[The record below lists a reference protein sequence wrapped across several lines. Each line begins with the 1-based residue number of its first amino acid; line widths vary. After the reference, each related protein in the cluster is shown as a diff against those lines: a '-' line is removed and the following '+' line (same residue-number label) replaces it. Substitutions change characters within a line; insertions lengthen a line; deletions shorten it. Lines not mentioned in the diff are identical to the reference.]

1 MPLERIQMIMTDME
15 RARFNMAEQQIRP
28 WEVFDER
35 VLRVM
40 QEVPRE
46 RFVPHDYLELAFADL
61 RIPLGHG
68 ETMMEPKVEARML
81 QALEIRPTDH
91 VLEVGT
97 GSGFVTACLATLGNS
112 VVSYDI
118 HEDFIESAAD
128 KLARQG
134 INNVHLHLGNPLTL
148 ENLPKEGFDVVAV
161 TGSMPFYDPA
171 LEAVLAPGGR
181 LFQVVGESPVMHAM
195 RVTRRGDEFVQDYLF
210 ETDLPPLRHI
220 PEPRHFR
227 F

>member
-1 MPLERIQMIMTDME
+1 MTVIDIE
-15 RARFNMAEQQIRP
+15 RARYNMAEQQIRP

-35 VLRVM
+35 VLAVM

-46 RFVPHDYLELAFADL
+46 RFVPHDYRELAFADL

-68 ETMMEPKVEARML
+68 EVMMEPKVEARML
-81 QALEIRPTDH
+81 QALEIEPTDH
-91 VLEVGT
+91 ILEVGT

-118 HEDFIESAAD
+118 HEEFIDAASD

-134 INNVHLHLGNPLTL
+134 IHNVRLHLGNPLTL
-148 ENLPKEGFDVVAV
+148 EGLPKEGFDVVAV
-161 TGSMPFYDPA
+161 TGSMPLYDPA
-171 LEAVLAPGGR
+171 LEAVLADGGR
-181 LFQVVGESPVMHAM
+181 LFQVVGQSPVMHAM

-210 ETDLPPLRHI
+210 ETDLPPLKHI

>member
-1 MPLERIQMIMTDME
+1 MTAIDIE

-28 WEVFDER
+28 WEVFDDR
-35 VLRVM
+35 VLEVM
-40 QEVPRE
+40 QKVPRE
-46 RFVPHDYLELAFADL
+46 RFVPHAYRELAFADL

-68 ETMMEPKVEARML
+68 EVMMEPKVEARML

-91 VLEVGT
+91 ILEVGT

-118 HEDFIESAAD
+118 HEDFVESAGD

-134 INNVHLHLGNPLTL
+134 INNVRLHTGNPLEL
-148 ENLPKEGFDVVAV
+148 EALPQAGFDVVAV

-195 RVTRRGDEFVQDYLF
+195 RVVRRGDEFVQEYLF

-220 PEPRHFR
+220 PVPRHFR

>member
-1 MPLERIQMIMTDME
+1 MTVIDVE
-15 RARFNMAEQQIRP
+15 KARYNMAEQQIRP
-28 WEVFDER
+28 WEVFDDR
-35 VLRVM
+35 VLGVV
-40 QEVPRE
+40 QQVPRE
-46 RFVPHDYLELAFADL
+46 RFVPHQYRELAFADL

-68 ETMMEPKVEARML
+68 EVMMEPKVEARML
-81 QALEIRPTDH
+81 QALEVQPTDRI
-91 VLEVGT
+91 LEVGT

-118 HEDFIESAAD
+118 HEDFVDSAGD

-148 ENLPKEGFDVVAV
+148 EELPREGFDVVAV
-161 TGSMPFYDPA
+161 TGSMPLYDPA
-171 LEAVLAPGGR
+171 LEAVLADGGR
-181 LFQVVGESPVMHAM
+181 LFQVVGQSPVMHAM
-195 RVTRRGDEFVQDYLF
+195 RIVRRGDEFIQEYLF

-220 PEPRHFR
+220 PEPRQFR